1 MVVKKSGGKK
11 THKIRKKKVGKKVL
25 GTYLLVATG
34 LLFGLGVNR
43 LKWPEILLLHYKKN
57 KWG

>member
-1 MVVKKSGGKK
+1 MVLKKSGGKK
-11 THKIRKKKVGKKVL
+11 THETWKKKVGKRVL

-43 LKWPEILLLHYKKN
+43 LKSPEMKLN
-57 KWG
+57 FF

>member
-1 MVVKKSGGKK
+1 MAIKKIVVKKLTNIEKKNGGQKK
-11 THKIRKKKVGKKVL
+11 ML

-43 LKWPEILLLHYKKN
+43 LKWPEMELIFF
-57 KWG
+57 